1 MADVRTPKQRCW
13 CFTLN
18 NPSVDPDEYVRSLVA
33 AGARYAC
40 VGVEV
45 GDSGT
50 RHFQGFVCF
59 VNQRAFSGVRKMLP
73 GAHVEPMRASNFD
86 DAIKY
91 CEKDGDFHETGD
103 RPMNKEEQGKAGAE
117 VYKKCIEYARAGQC
131 DEIIEYAPAIYL
143 TNYMA
148 LQRIKEANLKEVEDL
163 EVPCGIW
170 LFGKS
175 GAGKSHLIRNLGLR
189 VYDKLFN
196 KWWDG
201 YQGQPI
207 AILDDADPR
216 NTSYLE
222 NHLKRW
228 TDQYGFHAEIK
239 GGSRKLRPSI
249 IVITSQYSIDEC
261 FGDANTRD
269 AMRRR
274 CCSIEVREGTR
285 DCARLA
291 VQAAIARVGGESLVR
306 KLGESEDPID
316 SAFESYDDWKT
327 NGIVHCLRCD
337 DCEQEWSESFCA
349 VRSELEDVRG
359 NCIGGQE
366 VLGGAEEAIPSSP
379 PAVRCDIT
387 TWQPEWSDNERG
399 WNVESHVQKAFGHLV
414 GDEKEIPFKAWVSSA
429 LEETRERIKQLAAP
443 CSCGFCC
450 ECRPDL
456 A

>member
-1 MADVRTPKQRCW
+1 MSDVRTPKQRCW

-18 NPSVDPDEYVRSLVA
+18 NPTVDPDEYVRSLVA

-59 VNQRAFSGVRKMLP
+59 VNQRAAGGVRKMLP
-73 GAHVEPMRASNFD
+73 RAHVEPMRASNFE

-91 CEKDGDFHETGD
+91 CKKDGDFHENGD
-103 RPMNKEEQGKAGAE
+103 KPMNKEEQGKAGAE
-117 VYKKCIEYARAGQC
+117 VYKQCILFARAGQV

-143 TNYMA
+143 SNYSS
-148 LQRIKEANLKEVEDL
+148 LQRIREANLKEVKDL
-163 EVPCGIW
+163 EGPCGIW
-170 LFGKS
+170 LHGKS
-175 GAGKSHLIRNLGLR
+175 GAGKSHLVRNLGLR

-201 YQGQPI
+201 YQDQPI

-249 IVITSQYSIDEC
+249 IVITSQYSIDGC
-261 FGDANTRD
+261 FEDSNTRD

-274 CCSIEVREGTR
+274 CVEIEVREGAR

-291 VQAAIARVGGESLVR
+291 VQATIARVGGEPLLER
-306 KLGESEDPID
+306 MRESGRDDD
-316 SAFESYDDWKT
+316 SSFESFEQWQVS
-327 NGIVHCLRCD
+327 GMVHTLQCD
-337 DCEQEWSESFCA
+337 DCEQDHSAGFLSHEYGLREMP
-349 VRSELEDVRG
+349 ELPCDVGGSGIASQVETSDPPQGKALCELPPVQPFG
-359 NCIGGQE
+359 N
-366 VLGGAEEAIPSSP
+366 EEALVFGPLTERAWGMLTDP
-379 PAVRCDIT
+379 CD
-387 TWQPEWSDNERG
+387 
-399 WNVESHVQKAFGHLV
+399 
-414 GDEKEIPFKAWVSSA
+414 
-429 LEETRERIKQLAAP
+429 
-443 CSCGFCC
+443 CGFCD
-450 ECRPDL
+450 ECQ
-456 A
+456 